1 MSLSQ
6 SDAAADIPCGM
17 MGALCGALLADGDTG
32 SQPWL
37 GSQLVNLLQVT
48 ALISRA
54 IKQRRIFVSPRDR
67 CVTATPVCGSH
78 LAVAV
83 TASVTL

>member
-37 GSQLVNLLQVT
+37 GWSE
-48 ALISRA
+48 
-54 IKQRRIFVSPRDR
+54 P
-67 CVTATPVCGSH
+67 
-78 LAVAV
+78 
-83 TASVTL
+83 ASGHCFNQQSNEAEEDFCQPKR